1 MLGFP
6 SHNEPIKE
14 PFASQIREA
23 LIRHATKNYN
33 LQEIEQI
40 KRSKR
45 INKMYKAVWLDENGN
60 KIKGED

>member
-6 SHNEPIKE
+6 SHNEPIKK

-23 LIRHATKNYN
+23 LMRHATKNYN
-33 LQEIEQI
+33 LQEIEQM

-45 INKMYKAVWLDENGN
+45 ISKMYEAVWFDENGN